1 MKIAIIGAT
10 AHGIRTAEEFAALPN
25 THVDI
30 FDSRPAPFG
39 LTHYGT
45 SHPDIRFIGNVD
57 IGRDITRE
65 ELDPLYDAVITA
77 THSPI
82 AVSYDVLD
90 LIHTKGIPHTTWEQ
104 HSQTNQ
110 SSPRDWFATFRA
122 AREVPTWI

>member
-10 AHGIRTAEEFAALPN
+10 AHGIRTAEQFAALPN

-39 LTHYGT
+39 LTHYGA
-45 SHPDIRFIGNVD
+45 SHPHVRFIGNVH
-57 IGRDITRE
+57 IGRDISRD

-77 THSPI
+77 NHSPI
-82 AVSYDVLD
+82 NESNDVLD

-104 HSQTNQ
+104 PTEKNPPL
-110 SSPRDWFATFRA
+110 PRDWFATFRA
-122 AREVPTWI
+122 AQEVPTWI